1 MTKLW
6 YNHKEHQCLPS
17 TPKHLGS
24 THKSPENLNRILDN
38 FKIFVIYIIV
48 YLIWSSAMKNKWFY
62 LGNDGIIGDFYSFPR
77 RVIFLFF

>member
-48 YLIWSSAMKNKWFY
+48 YLI
-62 LGNDGIIGDFYSFPR
+62 
-77 RVIFLFF
+77 